1 MGVVRFVLALSV
13 AAGVA
18 ACGNHSDAPIVYGAD
33 SAHSSRIYNSPD
45 EIYRKQQVERLRTAQ
60 AAPAS
65 SGIRKRN
72 EPKSRDGVTLTPVSA
87 VYLSEDGVSAP
98 AVEPQ
103 KVKGY
108 IEVQP
113 GDTVYAIARRFSVPP
128 AEIIDENDLRASY
141 NLKVGQALKLP
152 KGATAV
158 PAAAVERRVV
168 ARDTLYAVQRG
179 DTLYS
184 ISRAAKVSPEAI
196 AQANRLRAPY
206 TLSVGQQLLIPQAPS
221 DSALYAGGITSKPRS
236 NPSKINNATSAP
248 LDLGDLARTASYS
261 QPEPAK
267 PSSFFEW
274 PVKGAIIASYG
285 SGDVG
290 RRNDGVNIAAPAGT
304 PVRAAADGE
313 VVYRGSELDG
323 FGNLLLIKHADGFV
337 TAYAH
342 NDAMLVKKGDNV
354 RQGQMIAKVGDSG
367 AVTSPQL
374 HFEVRQN
381 LKSIDPVALLGTQ

>member
-13 AAGVA
+13 AVGVT
-18 ACGNHSDAPIVYGAD
+18 ACGNHGDAPIVYGAD
-33 SAHSSRIYNSPD
+33 SSHSSRIYNSPD

-65 SGIRKRN
+65 SGIRKWN
-72 EPKSRDGVTLTPVSA
+72 MPKSRDGVTLTPVSA
-87 VYLSEDGVSAP
+87 VYLSEDGVGAP
-98 AVEPQ
+98 AEPQ

-128 AEIIDENDLRASY
+128 NDIIDKNDLRAPY

-152 KGATAV
+152 NGATAV
-158 PAAAVERRVV
+158 PAATVERRVV
-168 ARDTLYAVQRG
+168 ARDTLYAVRRG

-184 ISRAAKVSPEAI
+184 ISRASKVSPEAI

-206 TLSVGQQLLIPQAPS
+206 TLSVGQQLLIPQAPA
-221 DSALYAGGITSKPRS
+221 DSALYAGGITSKSRS
-236 NPSKINNATSAP
+236 VPSKINNTTSAP
-248 LDLGDLARTASYS
+248 RDLGDLARSASYN
-261 QPEPAK
+261 QREPAK
-267 PSSFFEW
+267 SSSLFEW

>member
-1 MGVVRFVLALSV
+1 MGVARFVFALTV
-13 AAGVA
+13 AAGIT
-18 ACGNHSDAPIVYGAD
+18 ACGNHSDAPVVYGAD
-33 SAHSSRIYNSPD
+33 SSHSSRIYNSPD

-72 EPKSRDGVTLTPVSA
+72 TAKSRNGVTLTPVSA
-87 VYLSEDGVSAP
+87 VYLSEDGVSAQ
-98 AVEPQ
+98 AEPQ
-103 KVKGY
+103 KIKGY

-128 AEIIDENDLRASY
+128 SEIIDKNDLRAPY

-158 PAAAVERRVV
+158 PATAVERRVV
-168 ARDTLYAVQRG
+168 ARDTLYAVRRG

-184 ISRAAKVSPEAI
+184 ISRASKVSPEAI

-206 TLSVGQQLLIPQAPS
+206 TLSVGQQLLIPQAPA
-221 DSALYAGGITSKPRS
+221 DSALYARGITSKPRS

-248 LDLGDLARTASYS
+248 RDLGDLARTASYS
-261 QPEPAK
+261 QPEQAKK
-267 PSSFFEW
+267 PSSLFEW

-381 LKSIDPVALLGTQ
+381 LKSIDPVALLGAQ

>member
-1 MGVVRFVLALSV
+1 MGGVRILLVLSA
-13 AAGVA
+13 AAGLA
-18 ACGNHSDAPIVYGAD
+18 ACGNHSDAPVVYGAD
-33 SAHSSRIYNSPD
+33 SSHSSRIYNSRD
-45 EIYRKQQVERLRTAQ
+45 EIYRKQQVERLHTAQ

-72 EPKSRDGVTLTPVSA
+72 TSQLRDGISLTPVSA
-87 VYLSEDGVSAP
+87 VYLSEDGVNAP
-98 AVEPQ
+98 AEPQ

-128 AEIIDENDLRASY
+128 AEIIDENDLRAPY
-141 NLKVGQALKLP
+141 TLKVGQALKLP
-152 KGATAV
+152 KGATAT
-158 PAAAVERRVV
+158 PAATAERRVV
-168 ARDTLYAVQRG
+168 ARDALYAVRRG

-184 ISRAAKVSPEAI
+184 ISRASRVSPEAI

-206 TLSVGQQLLIPQAPS
+206 ALSVGQQILIPQAPA
-221 DSALYAGGITSKPRS
+221 DSALYAGGITSKPKS
-236 NPSKINNATSAP
+236 NPGKINNATSAP
-248 LDLGDLARTASYS
+248 RDLGDLARSASYD
-261 QPEPAK
+261 QLETAK
-267 PSSFFEW
+267 PKSFFEW

-374 HFEVRQN
+374 HFEIRQN